1 MVLEHPL
8 GFDGS
13 RQSYVQLMKAQCH
26 GVPELDFAH
35 THNSWLDL
43 SLALGW
49 AGAFSF
55 AWMLIYFLRRAV
67 SMNYSEVQGTMSTA
81 LFLLA
86 GFWLVRGF
94 FDSLYREH
102 YLEMQ
107 AMLLI
112 YVYGSIISRDRTPR

>member
-1 MVLEHPL
+1 
-8 GFDGS
+8 
-13 RQSYVQLMKAQCH
+13 
-26 GVPELDFAH
+26 
-35 THNSWLDL
+35 
-43 SLALGW
+43 
-49 AGAFSF
+49 
-55 AWMLIYFLRRAV
+55 MLIYFLKKAA
-67 SMNYSEVQGTMSTA
+67 SMHYSQIHGPISTV

-112 YVYGSIISRDRTPR
+112 YLYGVIVSRDRASH